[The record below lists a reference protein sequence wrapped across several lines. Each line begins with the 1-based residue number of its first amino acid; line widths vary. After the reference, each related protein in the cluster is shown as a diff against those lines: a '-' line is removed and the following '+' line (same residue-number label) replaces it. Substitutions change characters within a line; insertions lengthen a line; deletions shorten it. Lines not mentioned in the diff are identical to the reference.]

1 MRNLMISIATAG
13 LLVAVAG
20 CSASPPRWG
29 YVGPDS
35 APGWNGQNFYG
46 YQDGDVALNYTNNDD
61 YKVIT
66 ICTPQPRLVVP
77 GRMGAAGR
85 TGLLGP
91 RGPAGPTGAVGVSGP
106 PGPQGPVGA
115 VGPSGP
121 AGISG
126 PPGSRGL
133 QGRLGAT
140 LDSVHFQFQ
149 TAQLLSECQGKIALI
164 AAWAQRNPSADLEV
178 QGYLDQ
184 REALNKYSWDGS
196 AYSARN
202 DALSDLRARLVR
214 DTLIT
219 AGLEKSRVRLGSPD
233 RGRLLC
239 SEGSEACWQQNR
251 RVEIVVAAR
260 AARWAFETQGGVLPP
275 P

>member
-1 MRNLMISIATAG
+1 MRNLMVSIATAG

-35 APGWNGQNFYG
+35 TPGWKGQNFYSYRDG
-46 YQDGDVALNYTNNDD
+46 YVAMNYTNSDD
-61 YKVIT
+61 SKPIT
-66 ICTPQPRLVVP
+66 ICTPQPRLVEP
-77 GRMGAAGR
+77 GRMGTAGR
-85 TGLLGP
+85 LGLAGP
-91 RGPAGPTGAVGVSGP
+91 RGPAGPLGAVGVSGA

-115 VGPSGP
+115 PGPLGP
-121 AGISG
+121 AGVSG

-133 QGRLGAT
+133 QGKAGAT

-164 AAWAQRNPSADLEV
+164 AAWAQRNPSAEIEV

-184 REALNKYSWDGS
+184 REALNEYSWDGLG
-196 AYSARN
+196 YIARG

-214 DTLIT
+214 DALIA
-219 AGLEKSRVRLGSPD
+219 AGLEKSRVRLGNGD

-239 SEGSEACWQQNR
+239 SEGSESCWQQNR
-251 RVEIVVAAR
+251 RVEIVVAGR
-260 AARWAFETQGGVLPP
+260 AAR
-275 P
+275 

>member
-1 MRNLMISIATAG
+1 MRSLMISIAAAG

-29 YVGPDS
+29 DVGPDS
-35 APGWNGQNFYG
+35 TPGWKGQNFYS
-46 YQDGDVALNYTNNDD
+46 YQDGYVALNDTNNDD
-61 YKVIT
+61 YKPIT
-66 ICTPQPRLVVP
+66 ICTPQPRLVEP

-85 TGLLGP
+85 LGLVGP
-91 RGPAGPTGAVGVSGP
+91 RGPAGAPGVVGVSGP

-115 VGPSGP
+115 PGPPGA
-121 AGISG
+121 AGVSG

-133 QGRLGAT
+133 QGKAGAT

-164 AAWAQRNPSADLEV
+164 AAWAQRDPSAEIEL
-178 QGYLDQ
+178 QGYLGQ

-196 AYSARN
+196 SYSARS

-214 DTLIT
+214 DALIA
-219 AGLEKSRVRLGSPD
+219 AGLEKSRVRLGNGD

-239 SEGSEACWQQNR
+239 SEGSEACSQQNR
-251 RVEIVVAAR
+251 RVETVVAGR
-260 AARWAFETQGGVLPP
+260 AAR
-275 P
+275 

>member
-1 MRNLMISIATAG
+1 MRNVMISIATAG
-13 LLVAVAG
+13 LLVAVTG

-35 APGWNGQNFYG
+35 APGWKGQNFYAH
-46 YQDGDVALNYTNNDD
+46 QDGYVAMNYTNSDD
-61 YKVIT
+61 FKPIT
-66 ICTPQPRLVVP
+66 ICTPQPRLVEP
-77 GRMGAAGR
+77 GPMGAAGR
-85 TGLLGP
+85 LGLAGP
-91 RGPAGPTGAVGVSGP
+91 RGPAGPSGAVGVSGP

-115 VGPSGP
+115 PGPHGP
-121 AGISG
+121 AGVSG

-133 QGRLGAT
+133 QGKTGAT

-149 TAQLLSECQGKIALI
+149 TAQLLSECQGKIALF
-164 AAWAQRNPSADLEV
+164 AAWAQRNPSADIEL

-196 AYSARN
+196 AYSARS

-214 DTLIT
+214 DALIA
-219 AGLEKSRVRLGSPD
+219 AGLEKSRVRLGNGD
-233 RGRLLC
+233 RGRVLC

-251 RVEIVVAAR
+251 HVEIVVAGR
-260 AARWAFETQGGVLPP
+260 AAR
-275 P
+275 

>member
-1 MRNLMISIATAG
+1 MMRNLMISIATAG

-20 CSASPPRWG
+20 CSSAPPRYG
-29 YVGPDS
+29 YAGPD
-35 APGWNGQNFYG
+35 AFPDWRGQNFYSF
-46 YQDGDVALNYTNNDD
+46 QDGYVALNYTNNDD

-66 ICTPQPRLVVP
+66 ICTPQPKLVEP
-77 GRMGAAGR
+77 GRMGPAGR
-85 TGLLGP
+85 VGLLGP
-91 RGPAGPTGAVGVSGP
+91 RGPAGPAGAVGVSGP
-106 PGPQGPVGA
+106 PGPQGPVGPP
-115 VGPSGP
+115 GPPGP

-133 QGRLGAT
+133 QGSPRAT

-149 TAQLLSECQGKIALI
+149 TAQLLSQCQDKIPLVV
-164 AAWAQRNPSADLEV
+164 AWAKRNPSVDIEL

-196 AYSARN
+196 GYIARN

-214 DTLIT
+214 DALIA
-219 AGLEKSRVRLGSPD
+219 AGLEKSRVRMVNGD
-233 RGRLLC
+233 RGRFLC

-251 RVEIVVAAR
+251 RVEIVVAGR
-260 AARWAFETQGGVLPP
+260 AAR
-275 P
+275 

>member
-13 LLVAVAG
+13 LLVAVTG
-20 CSASPPRWG
+20 CSAAPPRWG

-35 APGWNGQNFYG
+35 APEWKGQNFYG
-46 YQDGDVALNYTNNDD
+46 YQDGYVALDYTNNDD

-66 ICTPQPRLVVP
+66 ICTSQPRLVEP
-77 GRMGAAGR
+77 GPMGAAGR
-85 TGLLGP
+85 LGLAGP
-91 RGPAGPTGAVGVSGP
+91 RGPAGPPGAVGVSGP

-115 VGPSGP
+115 PGPPGP

-133 QGRLGAT
+133 QGRPRAT

-164 AAWAQRNPSADLEV
+164 VAWAQRNPSAQIEL

-196 AYSARN
+196 GYSARS

-214 DTLIT
+214 DGLIA
-219 AGLEKSRVRLGSPD
+219 AGLEKSRVRVGNGD

-251 RVEIVVAAR
+251 RVEIVVAGR
-260 AARWAFETQGGVLPP
+260 AAR
-275 P
+275 

>member
-35 APGWNGQNFYG
+35 APGWKGQNFYS
-46 YQDGDVALNYTNNDD
+46 YQDGYVAMNYTNSDD
-61 YKVIT
+61 SKPIT
-66 ICTPQPRLVVP
+66 ICTPQPRLVEP
-77 GRMGAAGR
+77 GPMGAAGR
-85 TGLLGP
+85 LGLAGP
-91 RGPAGPTGAVGVSGP
+91 RGPAGPPGAVGVSGP

-115 VGPSGP
+115 PGPPGP
-121 AGISG
+121 AGVSG

-133 QGRLGAT
+133 QGRQGAA

-164 AAWAQRNPSADLEV
+164 AAWAQRNPSAEIEV

-184 REALNKYSWDGS
+184 REALNTYSWDGS
-196 AYSARN
+196 GYIARS
-202 DALSDLRARLVR
+202 DALSDLRARLVQ
-214 DTLIT
+214 DALVA
-219 AGLEKSRVRLGSPD
+219 AGLEKSRVRLGNGD

-239 SEGSEACWQQNR
+239 SEGSEACWQRNR
-251 RVEIVVAAR
+251 RVEIVVAGR
-260 AARWAFETQGGVLPP
+260 AAR
-275 P
+275 